1 MKTYKKMIAYVSYLY
16 LYFPDLF
23 VGKFSP
29 ISHSREII
37 FLYMLATLAVAPKSV
52 KTVITHLLIFLGILV
67 FLSEI
72 ILIQLSIKF
81 RRKFN
86 ETEAQ
91 DTQTVERKHFQVQFP
106 FTFQV

>member
-1 MKTYKKMIAYVSYLY
+1 
-16 LYFPDLF
+16 
-23 VGKFSP
+23 
-29 ISHSREII
+29 
-37 FLYMLATLAVAPKSV
+37 MLATLAVTPKSV